1 MEVRMIKRWKPTVS
15 SCRFCPSLTSS
26 PSSSVL
32 SQKALWWLQLV
43 VGCIQLSLSFI
54 KLFSFHNKKMLTG
67 ASASPIERW
76 WFLPLSHSSRTAAWN
91 FDLNLGGCNFFWQQ
105 TWKSSIGHWFT
116 CSEWQVIET
125 LIRWNL
131 FTPTTTMTTTI
142 TMTNKGRCNAHIAAF
157 VFLWQ
162 QSAHTHLG
170 GFGGRGSGGRGT
182 RFSMFS
188 LWNRTFRLK
197 YMGFFL
203 ICFPSS
209 DGICSCVD
217 LRL

>member
-54 KLFSFHNKKMLTG
+54 KLFSFHNKQKMLTG

-91 FDLNLGGCNFFWQQ
+91 FDLNLGGCNFFGQL

-116 CSEWQVIET
+116 CSDKSLKHWLDEIFSPWPPPPQWPTKEDATHT
-125 LIRWNL
+125 LQRLFSFDNNLHILTLEALEGGGLEVEEPGFQCSRCGTEHFGWN
-131 FTPTTTMTTTI
+131 I
-142 TMTNKGRCNAHIAAF
+142 
-157 VFLWQ
+157 
-162 QSAHTHLG
+162 
-170 GFGGRGSGGRGT
+170 
-182 RFSMFS
+182 
-188 LWNRTFRLK
+188 
-197 YMGFFL
+197 
-203 ICFPSS
+203 
-209 DGICSCVD
+209 
-217 LRL
+217 